1 MSTVDRRSAPKP
13 PADWDLVLKRNPVE
27 RLKRE
32 KAPLGIRDELPA
44 LIAAGLR
51 ERRRGGH
58 RPPPVVGPLPRQ
70 AEDRDVHA
78 PRQGPGRPAVG
89 RRAAHD
95 RRGLEPLRQGRRRAL
110 DTAEHPAAL
119 PGAREAAGHLR
130 APRPLRHHDRR
141 RLRRHR
147 AQHHR
152 LPRAGDRRRRAL
164 RRLADRHRRGRPLLR
179 QPRLGEPAAEAQV
192 LDLRLRRPL
201 QRAGDQLHLAD
212 RDRQRRPRGLRR
224 PRRRRPLVGAADRA
238 RHGRLHPEGR
248 GERDPRR
255 DHVGLVGGPQVPRL
269 PRQGP
274 AQVHGRRHRRRRDPG
289 AGRGNGSAASS
300 RTTSCRR
307 SPSSR
312 RTTSASTSRS
322 RKGSPTSASRCI
334 SA

>member
-1 MSTVDRRSAPKP
+1 M
-13 PADWDLVLKRNPVE
+13 
-27 RLKRE
+27 
-32 KAPLGIRDELPA
+32 
-44 LIAAGLR
+44 
-51 ERRRGGH
+51 
-58 RPPPVVGPLPRQ
+58 VGPLPRQ

-130 APRPLRHHDRR
+130 APRPLRDHDRR

-201 QRAGDQLHLAD
+201 QRARDQLHLAD

-224 PRRRRPLVGAADRA
+224 PRRRRPLVGAADRPG
-238 RHGRLHPEGR
+238 HGRVHPQGR

-255 DHVGLVGGPQVPRL
+255 DHIGLVGGSQVPRL

-274 AQVHGRRHRRRRDPG
+274 AQVHGRRHRPGRDPRARRG
-289 AGRGNGSAASS
+289 KARPQARGLQAAG
-300 RTTSCRR
+300 R

-312 RTTSASTSRS
+312 RTTWASTSRS
-322 RKGSPTSASRCI
+322 RKGSPTSESRCI